1 MRQVSFEEAAAVGGG
16 ACEDLTFTVG
26 LTNISI
32 SGSLGDW
39 GDCLNNVGNRI
50 ADTFY
55 SYSAY
60 LSTGIPYGE
69 AHVG

>member
-1 MRQVSFEEAAAVGGG
+1 MRQISFEEAKAVGGG
-16 ACEDLTFTVG
+16 ACQDLTLTVG
-26 LTNISI
+26 LTNVSL

-39 GDCLNNVGNRI
+39 GDCGNNFFNWIG
-50 ADTFY
+50 DTFN
-55 SYSAY
+55 SFEAH